1 MWDIA
6 VDNIKFQGLPLFIE
20 SLTGIITTRLFSW
33 RAVLDILLDTPIQV
47 DGIDITL
54 RQIIHIVLA
63 LLPPLKPSEPCT
75 PCRRPTTRPTGC
87 GSALPVNMTPA
98 RMPW

>member
-33 RAVLDILLDTPIQV
+33 RAVLDILLDTPITV
-47 DGIDITL
+47 DGTDITL
-54 RQIIHIVLA
+54 RQVIHIVLA
-63 LLPPLKPSEPCT
+63 LLPPLQPSEPCT
-75 PCRRPTTRPTGC
+75 PRPRPARPTGC
-87 GSALPVNMTPA
+87 GSAFPVNMTPA
-98 RMPW
+98 RLPW